1 MRKEK
6 SRSPPKLSNGRLL
19 LILACLPTTCKNT
32 DSQGCVMFQIASIV
46 AASKKAL
53 QLSEPIRF
61 SPLEYENKIEFV
73 FLPQKKFFRTEKYTA
88 SNVSLWFEQIK
99 KNGIQDIKLLCPYS
113 VKDRQFLGFSNT
125 TESSILCFYKSGKV
139 TYFTADWQFDS
150 VQKKWNILYSE
161 HEWTNPPSKKPYFEN
176 NINSFRDVLLS
187 IKELAEKIECENFA
201 NIFTS
206 AINLLDGCNEYPDE
220 KFGLS
225 LPPIPKQNLQM
236 FEAASVSDVFGAM
249 GSWNDSPAYMAH
261 KKGLSEEYETLSSE
275 LLKNVKRSV

>member
-1 MRKEK
+1 MGMK
-6 SRSPPKLSNGRLL
+6 NG
-19 LILACLPTTCKNT
+19 
-32 DSQGCVMFQIASIV
+32 QMFQIASIV

-73 FLPQKKFFRTEKYTA
+73 FLPQKKFLKTKKYIA

-125 TESSILCFYKSGKV
+125 TESCILCFFKSGRI

-150 VQKKWNILYSE
+150 VLKKWNILYSE
-161 HEWTNPPSKKPYFEN
+161 HEWINPPSKKPSFEN

-201 NIFTS
+201 TIFTS

-220 KFGLS
+220 NMVIAYHQYHNKIFKCSKLQVFRMFLEQWVRGMIAQHIW
-225 LPPIPKQNLQM
+225 LP
-236 FEAASVSDVFGAM
+236 
-249 GSWNDSPAYMAH
+249 
-261 KKGLSEEYETLSSE
+261 KKGYPKNTKHCLLSY
-275 LLKNVKRSV
+275 